1 MEVSEARIE
10 NELAACLRAAS
21 RPEVLTFLRSGNLV
35 PIPGNP
41 DASCSAFGSDFA
53 LTHFVFQGGGVLG
66 IAHLGFLR
74 AMEHVGIRAVGLAGT
89 SAGAILTLLA
99 AAARGADV
107 AKPVAEAITPILWE
121 MPASSFIDGPYSS
134 RRLIKHVLGGGAR
147 TPVIEMSMPFVA
159 AIRRMMRTFGLNRGV
174 AFEDWLKRV
183 LLQSFGI
190 ESMQD
195 LEVGL
200 RGIAEGAKLEAVPNE
215 MLRIFATA
223 LPIANSNAVPIA
235 VKLVFPQQLDVIS
248 SRPELLSPA
257 RMVRASMSIP
267 LFFDPMVC
275 DLQSGPWRETVDY
288 WFKST
293 MLEHSRRALHK
304 CREIA
309 FIDGGILSN
318 FPIDAF
324 SKIAAP
330 ESSTPADV
338 QGRPRSMRSISTIG
352 VTLTSAGRIKTSV
365 PRRGPRALAH
375 YAGTVIDGMRHMR
388 DREATA
394 LAANIDL
401 SNDYSNLRIAAVDVG
416 DHNWLNFQLKD
427 QDRSDLYL
435 CGVRG
440 ARLFLEELK

>member
-1 MEVSEARIE
+1 MEVSEARVE
-10 NELAACLRAAS
+10 EELAACLVAAR
-21 RPEVLTFLRSGNLV
+21 RPEVLTFLRSENLELL
-35 PIPGNP
+35 PRSH
-41 DASCSAFGSDFA
+41 DASCSAFGSSFA
-53 LTHFVFQGGGVLG
+53 LTNFVFQGGGVLG
-66 IAHLGFLR
+66 IAHLGFLG

-89 SAGAILTLLA
+89 SAGAILALLA
-99 AAARGADV
+99 TAARGADV
-107 AKPVAEAITPILWE
+107 ARAVSEALAPILWK
-121 MPASSFIDGPYSS
+121 MPASSFIDGPYAS
-134 RRLIKHVLGGGAR
+134 RRLIKNALSAGAR
-147 TPVIEMSMPFVA
+147 IPIIEMSMPFVA
-159 AIRRMMRTFGLNRGV
+159 ALRRVMRTFGLNRGV

-183 LLQSFGI
+183 LLQSYGI

-195 LEVGL
+195 LEADL
-200 RGIAEGAKLEAVPNE
+200 RGIAKCAKLDADPDE

-235 VKLVFPQQLDVIS
+235 LKLVFPQKLDVIS

-257 RMVRASMSIP
+257 RMVRASMSVP

-275 DLQSGPWRETVDY
+275 DLQSGPWEKTVDE

-293 MLEHSRRALHK
+293 MLDSSREALHK

-324 SKIAAP
+324 SKSATSG
-330 ESSTPADV
+330 SSPSEM
-338 QGRPRSMRSISTIG
+338 QKGRRSMRSISTIG
-352 VTLTSAGRIKTSV
+352 VTLTSSGRVKTSV
-365 PRRGPRALAH
+365 PRRGSRALAH
-375 YAGTVIDGMRHMR
+375 YAGAVVDGMRHMR

-394 LAANIDL
+394 LAKNIDL
-401 SNDYSNLRIAAVDVG
+401 SADYSNLRIAAVDVG

-427 QDRSDLYL
+427 EDRLDLYL

-440 ARLFLEELK
+440 ARKFLEELK